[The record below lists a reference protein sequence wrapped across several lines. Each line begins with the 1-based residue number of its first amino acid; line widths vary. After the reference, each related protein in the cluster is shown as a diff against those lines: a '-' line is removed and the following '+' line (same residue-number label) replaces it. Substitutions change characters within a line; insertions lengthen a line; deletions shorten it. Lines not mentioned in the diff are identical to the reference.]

1 MIIVENYLMQRIS
14 VGLLIA
20 AAALLP
26 LFSFFDLIEQM
37 DDIGEGFYRMQDAFY
52 IVLLLLPRRLIQL
65 LPFIALIGNVIAL
78 GLLALNSEIIAMRAA
93 GLSPAKVSLASF
105 KIGLC
110 LLLLLAFLEQFAAPY
125 TQSKAIA
132 HRLEALNQSA
142 ELGADLGIWTRD
154 ENRVLRLGEAIRASY
169 VEDVEIFTLDDRGLL
184 NGYIHAQGADIIS
197 NDQWSLQH
205 VTVKEFT
212 GARMNTTSSA
222 RMDWRPFLSS
232 EQVDTLTRPA
242 ESLSPT
248 DLYQHIRYLKKT
260 GQQHDEISL
269 AFWRKFG
276 AGVIMLAMLLLSVP
290 FVFGSIR
297 AGIGTRLVLA
307 GITGICV
314 YLLDQIFSNAGLLLN
329 LNHALVALTPGV
341 FLMLV
346 GSLWLQRVA

>member
-20 AAALLP
+20 AAVLLP

-37 DDIGEGFYRMQDAFY
+37 DDIGEGFYRMRDAFY

-93 GLSPAKVSLASF
+93 GLSPAKISLASF

-125 TQSKAIA
+125 MQSKAIA

-142 ELGADLGIWTRD
+142 ELGADLGLWTRD
-154 ENRVLRLGEAIRASY
+154 ENRVLRLGEAIRAAY
-169 VEDVEIFTLDDRGLL
+169 VEDVEIFTLDERGLL
-184 NGYIHAQGADIIS
+184 SGYIHAQGADIIS
-197 NDQWSLQH
+197 NAQWSLQH

-212 GARMNTTSSA
+212 GARISTTSSA

-242 ESLSPT
+242 AFNAIIE
-248 DLYQHIRYLKKT
+248 DW
-260 GQQHDEISL
+260 L
-269 AFWRKFG
+269 ARQ
-276 AGVIMLAMLLLSVP
+276 A
-290 FVFGSIR
+290 
-297 AGIGTRLVLA
+297 
-307 GITGICV
+307 
-314 YLLDQIFSNAGLLLN
+314 
-329 LNHALVALTPGV
+329 TP
-341 FLMLV
+341 
-346 GSLWLQRVA
+346 